1 MTDDIMVSKRQALRE
16 EMKRRRSQ
24 MTPEQIRA
32 ASERIGLRIM
42 ELEPVK
48 RALTLMG
55 YSSIDQEVDVWSL
68 LDSCQKAGKKI
79 LLPRVRRDK
88 KLEAAEYIG
97 REDLKP
103 GAYGILEP
111 TGAVF
116 PEQEIDVVIVP
127 GLVYDAKGYRLGYG
141 AGYYDEFLPRLRK
154 DAFACGVAFEFQ
166 VIDNTYPHQADV
178 PVHWIVTEH
187 SEVVIN
193 WDFF

>member
-48 RALTLMG
+48 RARTLMG

-127 GLVYDAKGYRLGYG
+127 GL
-141 AGYYDEFLPRLRK
+141 P
-154 DAFACGVAFEFQ
+154 
-166 VIDNTYPHQADV
+166 I
-178 PVHWIVTEH
+178 
-187 SEVVIN
+187 
-193 WDFF
+193 